1 MEKLSVK
8 SRVLL
13 SLLALKD
20 DLPQDGVHIERIHV
34 LDQRQ
39 PDTVAISML
48 PIFPSLSIPPG
59 TMWCSQMMTLPPWE
73 QRLRWLPLGAM
84 VPPRFPR
91 PVPPPGAPPVP
102 PRCAVP
108 PRRPPV
114 APWCPP
120 RASLGDPLGA
130 ARCRPVPSV
139 ARSLFTCMAARSAR
153 APNETN
159 FSFPVVFASSARA
172 TKILPQN
179 VRGRNRFSGC
189 VRGRFQIFLVRSEN
203 LLYS

>member
-1 MEKLSVK
+1 MEKLCVK

-13 SLLALKD
+13 SLLAQD
-20 DLPQDGVHIERIHV
+20 GLPQDDVHIVIERIHV

-91 PVPPPGAPPVP
+91 PVPPPGAPPETPGGKQGHGDLCFAP
-102 PRCAVP
+102 PELNFYAGV
-108 PRRPPV
+108 
-114 APWCPP
+114 
-120 RASLGDPLGA
+120 LGRGWK
-130 ARCRPVPSV
+130 
-139 ARSLFTCMAARSAR
+139 
-153 APNETN
+153 ET
-159 FSFPVVFASSARA
+159 FD
-172 TKILPQN
+172 
-179 VRGRNRFSGC
+179 
-189 VRGRFQIFLVRSEN
+189 RSEPPA
-203 LLYS
+203 LYWLRSV